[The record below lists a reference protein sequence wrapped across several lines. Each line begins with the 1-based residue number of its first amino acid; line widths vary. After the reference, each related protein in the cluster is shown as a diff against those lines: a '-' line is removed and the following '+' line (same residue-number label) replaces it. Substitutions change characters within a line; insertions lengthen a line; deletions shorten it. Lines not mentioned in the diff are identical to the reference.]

1 LGVSTHA
8 LRYYEKE
15 GLIAAR
21 FIATCRQ
28 AGMSLADI
36 RTILSNP
43 DDHALS
49 IDVMERAR
57 QKIEDEIVGLQQN
70 LEHLDRRIQEHRR
83 HLDSTR

>member
-1 LGVSTHA
+1 MPRDAHA
-8 LRYYEKE
+8 KRVFDEE
-15 GLIAAR
+15 SISSAR

-43 DDHALS
+43 HDHALS
-49 IDVMERAR
+49 IEVMERAR
-57 QKIEDEIVGLQQN
+57 VKIENEILGLQLN

-83 HLDSTR
+83 QLGDAA